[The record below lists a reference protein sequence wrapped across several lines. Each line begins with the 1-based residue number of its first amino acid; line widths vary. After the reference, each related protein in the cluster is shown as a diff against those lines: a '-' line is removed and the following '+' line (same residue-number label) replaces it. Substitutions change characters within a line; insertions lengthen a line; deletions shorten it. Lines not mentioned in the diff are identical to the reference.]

1 MFIFIDE
8 TGADNR
14 NCVRRYGY
22 SLRGKPPRRHQ
33 MMVRG
38 ERVSAITC
46 ISSAGVLDVKLVK
59 GTTNGDTFY
68 DFIQKHLLPHL
79 MPYNDS
85 NPHSVVILDNC
96 TVHHVPEVVK
106 SIQDVGALLFFL
118 PPYSP
123 DFNPIE
129 ECFSKVKSVLKSYDE
144 NWTHINDLEILLLM
158 SILEIS
164 QDDCVAWIK
173 HAGIY
178 NTHL

>member
-1 MFIFIDE
+1 M
-8 TGADNR
+8 
-14 NCVRRYGY
+14 
-22 SLRGKPPRRHQ
+22 
-33 MMVRG
+33 
-38 ERVSAITC
+38 
-46 ISSAGVLDVKLVK
+46 
-59 GTTNGDTFY
+59 
-68 DFIQKHLLPHL
+68 
-79 MPYNDS
+79 
-85 NPHSVVILDNC
+85 
-96 TVHHVPEVVK
+96 HHVPEVVK

-123 DFNPIE
+123 DFNHIE